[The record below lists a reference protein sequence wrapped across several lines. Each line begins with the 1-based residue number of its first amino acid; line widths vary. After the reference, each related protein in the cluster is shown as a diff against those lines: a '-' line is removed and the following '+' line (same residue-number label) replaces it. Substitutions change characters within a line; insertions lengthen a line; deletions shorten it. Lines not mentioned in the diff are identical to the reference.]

1 MNQRGIVTL
10 DFIYGLVLTCAGFV
24 IAITIAFTMAVIEV
38 GQYVAFSTSRA
49 FLPTRFAVEDQVGA
63 AAAKFEQLLSEPSM
77 RVFKNSDWFEMTF
90 PGARNFKPEMEDAIA
105 GRGSN
110 MLWGTDVR
118 INAKVLGFRV
128 PFFGS
133 TTESGEGLQTAVNS
147 LLGREVSDEEC
158 LNFNAQRWEKIKA
171 LAPQSQALPN
181 SGYSVLADNGC

>member
-1 MNQRGIVTL
+1 
-10 DFIYGLVLTCAGFV
+10 
-24 IAITIAFTMAVIEV
+24 
-38 GQYVAFSTSRA
+38 
-49 FLPTRFAVEDQVGA
+49 
-63 AAAKFEQLLSEPSM
+63 
-77 RVFKNSDWFEMTF
+77 
-90 PGARNFKPEMEDAIA
+90 MEDAIA